1 MAEDFNQ
8 QVIEE
13 FRANGGTV
21 GGMFEGA
28 PLVLLTTVGARSGA
42 VKTNPAV
49 YLRDGERIL
58 VFGSNAGQD
67 RHPAW
72 YHNLLANPDV
82 VVELGSE
89 RFAAR
94 AVPLAGEERDRMY
107 ERQAAID
114 PAFAAYQANT
124 SRVIPVVALH
134 RLDRPATRDDT
145 VSHESPAT
153 EMPMTSAN
161 TPKTQV
167 PETRATATEVTDTG
181 PTGPTATQE
190 TETSVTG
197 TKVAQTGVTAQAGVT
212 AQTGVTAQAGVTA
225 QTGVTGTQVTET
237 GAAETGA
244 TGAGAAETGA
254 TGAGAAAEGGAG
266 TVAGGTGAARSDGG
280 AGQGSPGAESA
291 ARVRAFGDE
300 LVRVHGWLRD
310 ELAKVRKGAAQG
322 QGLSAE
328 LRAHCLTFCEALHF
342 HHGAED
348 NVAFPHLEETHPELA
363 DALARLR
370 REHTVVAG
378 LIRRLRALLDE
389 GGDAAGEVE
398 RLAAELEAHFDYE
411 EEQLVPVLNA
421 MTSVPWGAPG
431 GAA

>member
-28 PLVLLTTVGARSGA
+28 PLVLLTTVGARSGVA
-42 VKTNPAV
+42 KTNPAV

-94 AVPLAGEERDRMY
+94 AVPLAGEERVRMY

-145 VSHESPAT
+145 VPHESPAT
-153 EMPMTSAN
+153 EKPMTSAN

-167 PETRATATEVTDTG
+167 PETRATGTKVTETR
-181 PTGPTATQE
+181 PTGTQV
-190 TETSVTG
+190 TETSATG
-197 TKVAQTGVTAQAGVT
+197 TKVAQMGVTG
-212 AQTGVTAQAGVTA
+212 QTGVTGQMGAAETGGTG
-225 QTGVTGTQVTET
+225 QTGVTGTQVTGT
-237 GAAETGA
+237 GAAETGV
-244 TGAGAAETGA
+244 TGAGATGAEA

-266 TVAGGTGAARSDGG
+266 TVAGGTGAARSDGR
-280 AGQGSPGAESA
+280 AAQGSPGAESA

-328 LRAHCLTFCEALHF
+328 LRAHCLTFCDALHF

-370 REHTVVAG
+370 REHTVVAR